1 MVEMGCGGGGIGRGW
16 LGVRSVVNVDW
27 YLGVGWVGPLLSAI
41 PSAGGGRVHALLV
54 DFRVG
59 EELLCTGGGYEVIVA
74 AIGEVDVVLCRG
86 VCVEVK
92 SVPCLQGIV
101 AGR

>member
-1 MVEMGCGGGGIGRGW
+1 MVCGRRGIGRGW

-59 EELLCTGGGYEVIVA
+59 EELLCAGGSYEVIVV
-74 AIGEVDVVLCRG
+74 AIDEVDVVLCRG
-86 VCVEVK
+86 VCVEVE
-92 SVPCLQGIV
+92 SVPCLQGIM